1 MTNLNNNSIIL
12 KPNHDTP
19 YGIYIFTK
27 FFPDKQISRK
37 DTLFLL

>member
-19 YGIYIFTK
+19 YGIYLFTK
-27 FFPDKQISRK
+27 LFPNETISR
-37 DTLFLL
+37 

>member
-19 YGIYIFTK
+19 YGIYLFTK
-27 FFPDKQISRK
+27 FFAE
-37 DTLFLL
+37 